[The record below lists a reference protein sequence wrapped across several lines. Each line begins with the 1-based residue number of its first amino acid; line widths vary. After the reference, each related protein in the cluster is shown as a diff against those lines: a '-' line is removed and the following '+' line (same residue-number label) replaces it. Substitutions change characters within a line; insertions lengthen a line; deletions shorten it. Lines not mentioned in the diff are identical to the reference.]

1 MQEDLQYRDY
11 NVLATS
17 YSRRWALPSFRC
29 LRKSLPHKNS
39 AVYVENGS
47 IVKSHTWVDDF
58 DSELIHGVYSLL
70 LWSI

>member
-1 MQEDLQYRDY
+1 MYWQPVIQGGGL
-11 NVLATS
+11 S
-17 YSRRWALPSFRC
+17 HIFRC
-29 LRKSLPHKNS
+29 LKKSLPHKNS

-47 IVKSHTWVDDF
+47 IVKSHTWVDDL